1 MLLRLLY
8 CASTVMMLLMG
19 VMAYDLA
26 SRWMGLDSFPVAV
39 GVSAEA
45 APEGSVTS
53 APVLPHALRHDEK
66 TVAVQN
72 GCAGGG
78 CTGGVSFSAPLD
90 PVLKASLAEREKALD
105 RRERA
110 LTDRQAVI
118 EAAEEELQKKMAALD
133 DARSRL
139 DASRQQTA
147 RLVDQDADRLVKI
160 YEAMSPVD
168 AAAIF
173 NIMDLRIGV
182 GLLSR
187 MTPRKASAILEV
199 MSPQRAILA
208 TQILANTHNQP
219 VPLTGHNG

>member
-1 MLLRLLY
+1 MLLRVLY
-8 CASTVMMLLMG
+8 GASTVMMLLMG
-19 VMAYDLA
+19 VMVYDLA
-26 SRWMGLDSFPVAV
+26 SRWLDVDALPVVA
-39 GVSAEA
+39 GARAEGIS
-45 APEGSVTS
+45 EGALASVPSSGQRKST
-53 APVLPHALRHDEK
+53 RHD
-66 TVAVQN
+66 VMVQN

-78 CTGGVSFSAPLD
+78 CSGPFTAAPLD
-90 PVLKASLAEREKALD
+90 PVLKVSLAEREKALD

-110 LTDRQAVI
+110 LMDRQAVI
-118 EAAEEELQKKMAALD
+118 EVAEAELQKKMAALEE
-133 DARSRL
+133 ARSRL
-139 DASRQQTA
+139 DTSRQQTA

-168 AAAIF
+168 AAAIL

-208 TQILANTHNQP
+208 TQLLANTHNQP
-219 VPLTGHNG
+219 VPLTAHNG

>member
-1 MLLRLLY
+1 
-8 CASTVMMLLMG
+8 
-19 VMAYDLA
+19 MA
-26 SRWMGLDSFPVAV
+26 
-39 GVSAEA
+39 
-45 APEGSVTS
+45 
-53 APVLPHALRHDEK
+53 
-66 TVAVQN
+66 
-72 GCAGGG
+72 
-78 CTGGVSFSAPLD
+78 
-90 PVLKASLAEREKALD
+90 
-105 RRERA
+105 
-110 LTDRQAVI
+110 DRQAVI
-118 EAAEEELQKKMAALD
+118 EAAEAELQKKMAALD
-133 DARSRL
+133 EARARL

-208 TQILANTHNQP
+208 TQLLANTHNQP

>member
-1 MLLRLLY
+1 
-8 CASTVMMLLMG
+8 MMLLMG

-26 SRWMGLDSFPVAV
+26 SRWAGLDMFPAV
-39 GVSAEA
+39 MGARAEA
-45 APEGSVTS
+45 APAEAPPSTSV
-53 APVLPHALRHDEK
+53 PVQHGAT
-66 TVAVQN
+66 TVPVQN
-72 GCAGGG
+72 GCVSGG
-78 CTGGVSFSAPLD
+78 CSGQAILPAPLD
-90 PVLKASLAEREKALD
+90 PALKVSLLEREKALD

-110 LTDRQAVI
+110 LMDRQSVM
-118 EAAEEELQKKMAALD
+118 EAAEAELQKKMAALD

-182 GLLSR
+182 GLLSH

-208 TQILANTHNQP
+208 TQLLANTHNQP
-219 VPLTGHNG
+219 VPLVGHNG